1 MVLKSSFAE
10 YCEMNL
16 NLFIGNKITELRKSR
31 NLSQEDL
38 AFKANIDRTYMSSIE
53 RGKRSISLAVAIKL
67 SSALEISLI
76 KLIEKENGTYI
87 NGLDLTDRDKVFNK

>member
-1 MVLKSSFAE
+1 
-10 YCEMNL
+10 MNL
-16 NLFIGNKITELRKSR
+16 NLFIGIKITKLRKNR

-67 SSALEISLI
+67 TTALEIDLL

-87 NGLDLTDRDKVFNK
+87 NGFDLTEGD

>member
-1 MVLKSSFAE
+1 
-10 YCEMNL
+10 MNL
-16 NLFIGNKITELRKSR
+16 NLFIGIKITKLRKNR

-38 AFKANIDRTYMSSIE
+38 AFKANIDRPYMSSIE

-67 SSALEISLI
+67 SSALEIDLL

-87 NGLDLTDRDKVFNK
+87 NGLDLSERD

>member
-1 MVLKSSFAE
+1 
-10 YCEMNL
+10 MNF
-16 NLFIGNKITELRKSR
+16 NLFIGKRVTELRKSK

-67 SSALEISLI
+67 STALEINIL

-87 NGLDLTDRDKVFNK
+87 NGLDFSERD

>member
-1 MVLKSSFAE
+1 MVLSSYFSE
-10 YCEMNL
+10 YCLMNL
-16 NLFIGNKITELRKSR
+16 NLFIGIKITKLRKNR

-67 SSALEISLI
+67 TTALEIDLL

-87 NGLDLTDRDKVFNK
+87 NGFDLTEGD

>member
-1 MVLKSSFAE
+1 VVLKSSFAE

>member
-1 MVLKSSFAE
+1 
-10 YCEMNL
+10 MNV

-38 AFKANIDRTYMSSIE
+38 AYKANIDRTYMSSIE

-67 SSALEISLI
+67 SSALEISLL

-87 NGLDLTDRDKVFNK
+87 NGLDLTGGD